1 MSKKL
6 IVAGVVIVV
15 LVLAVPLSN
24 SLRAHRIDPQ
34 LIAHLDD
41 AEAREMANVYAEK
54 CMDCHS
60 ESTVMPFYASFPIAK
75 NLIQGHITE
84 ARERFDLE
92 REMLDPEVG
101 ITEAALAKVQRETAS
116 GDMPPA
122 SYTLMHWNARWG
134 RDDEARQATWAR
146 HFRAR
151 RDGGENLDDPMYD
164 EAIYPLK
171 RLPGLDERKV
181 ALGEVLYH
189 DVRLSGDNTISC
201 ASCHD
206 LRKGGTDNEPVS
218 TGVGGQLGGIN
229 APTTFN
235 AVHNLA
241 QFWDGRARDL
251 AAQADGPP
259 NNPIEMATN
268 WDEVIGKLSQDRKM
282 VESFEAAYGVLDDAA
297 IRDAIA
303 TYEATL
309 VTPND
314 GLDRYLKGDEGA
326 LTAEQQAGWALFR
339 EVGCSTCHV
348 GASMGGS
355 SYEKM
360 GLHGNYMA
368 DRGSPTAADLG
379 RFSVTGDEH
388 DKAHFKV
395 PTLRNVTLTYP
406 YYHDGSVET
415 LEQAVRKM
423 GHYERGRELT
433 DAEVTQIVA
442 FLGALVGELPTPPD
456 AAASQS

>member
-6 IVAGVVIVV
+6 IVA
-15 LVLAVPLSN
+15 LAVVVVVALAFPLSN
-24 SLRAHRIDPQ
+24 VLRAHKTDPQ
-34 LIAHLDD
+34 LIAHLDG
-41 AEAREMANVYAEK
+41 AEAQQVAAVYGEK

-60 ESTVMPFYASFPIAK
+60 KNTVMPFYANFPIAK
-75 NLIQGHITE
+75 GLIESDITR
-84 ARERFDLE
+84 ARERFDIE

-101 ITEAALAKVQRETAS
+101 VTEAALAKVQYQTAS
-116 GDMPPA
+116 GGMPPA
-122 SYTLMHWNARWG
+122 SYTLMHWNARWSK
-134 RDDEARQATWAR
+134 DDEVRQATWAR
-146 HFRAR
+146 HLRAR
-151 RDGGENLDDPMYD
+151 RDGAENLDDPIYD
-164 EAIYPLK
+164 GSIYPL
-171 RLPGLDERKV
+171 RRPSGLDERKV
-181 ALGEVLYH
+181 ALGEAMYH

-206 LRKGGTDNEPVS
+206 LSKGGTDNEPVS

-241 QFWDGRARDL
+241 QFWDGRAPDL

-268 WDEVIGKLSQDRKM
+268 WDEVIAKLSRDQAV
-282 VESFEAAYGVLDDAA
+282 VEAFEEAYGVLDDAA

-303 TYEATL
+303 NYEATL

-314 GLDRYLKGDEGA
+314 GLDRYLTGDEQG
-326 LTAEQQAGWALFR
+326 LTEEQQAGWALFQ
-339 EVGCSTCHV
+339 EVGCNTCHV
-348 GASMGGS
+348 GPAMGGG

-368 DRGSPTAADLG
+368 DRGNPTDADLG

-406 YYHDGSVET
+406 YYHDGSCET

-433 DAEVTQIVA
+433 DSEVAQIVA
-442 FLGALVGELPTPPD
+442 FLGALVGDLPAPPSS
-456 AAASQS
+456 AETQL

>member
-1 MSKKL
+1 MSRKL
-6 IVAGVVIVV
+6 IVAGVVVVVVV
-15 LVLAVPLSN
+15 LAFPLSN
-24 SLRAHRIDPQ
+24 IFRAHRVDPQ
-34 LIAHLDD
+34 LVAHLDD
-41 AEAREMANVYAEK
+41 TEARDMAGVYAEK

-60 ESTVMPFYASFPIAK
+60 ESTVMPFYAGLPIAK
-75 NLIQGHITE
+75 GLIQGHITQ
-84 ARERFDLE
+84 ARERFDIE
-92 REMLDPEVG
+92 REMLDPTVG
-101 ITEAALAKVQRETAS
+101 VTEAALAKVQRETAT
-116 GDMPPA
+116 GAMPPS

-134 RDDEARQATWAR
+134 RDDEVRQAAWAR

-151 RDGGENLDDPMYD
+151 RDGAENLDDPLYD
-164 EAIYPLK
+164 GTIYPL
-171 RLPGLDERKV
+171 RRPSGLDQRKV
-181 ALGEVLYH
+181 ALGEALYH
-189 DVRLSGDNTISC
+189 DVRLSGDNSISC

-206 LRKGGTDNEPVS
+206 LGKGGTDHQRVS

-241 QFWDGRARDL
+241 QFWDGRAPDL

-268 WDEVIGKLSQDRKM
+268 WDQVIGKLGHDQAM
-282 VESFEAAYGVLDDAA
+282 VASFEDLYGGLDDVA

-309 VTPND
+309 VTPGD
-314 GLDRYLKGDEGA
+314 GLDRYLQGDQAA
-326 LTAEQQAGWALFR
+326 LTADQQAGWALFR
-339 EVGCSTCHV
+339 QVGCSTCHV
-348 GASMGGS
+348 GAAMGGS

-368 DRGSPTAADLG
+368 DRGDPTAADLG

-406 YYHDGSVET
+406 YYHDGSCVT

-442 FLGALVGELPTPPD
+442 FLGALVGELPQPPS
-456 AAASQS
+456 AAGAQS